1 MLCFNRIDFAGIPSY
16 IELPCFNF
24 IFVFI
29 LFFIFTYF
37 NFILIYLIFP
47 YGSYGPPYSCD

>member
-1 MLCFNRIDFAGIPSY
+1 MLCFNRIDFVVIPSY
-16 IELPCFNF
+16 IGLPCFNF

-29 LFFIFTYF
+29 LFFIFTYI

-47 YGSYGPPYSCD
+47 YGSYGPP